1 MDIFNNY
8 LKTKHYIAASQ
19 RRGIAD
25 EDASLV
31 LSYGLELR
39 QGVYLMTDQVVAEL
53 LAELRLSVDQISR
66 SFMKRVDALRGLVV
80 VTACDPDGLLRLIST
95 FWKWSAKG
103 SLRTPSSR
111 DPHAKRR
118 ARRLHSAKR
127 RAI

>member
-8 LKTKHYIAASQ
+8 RKTQHYIAAAQ
-19 RRGIAD
+19 RRCIAD

-39 QGVYLMTDQVVAEL
+39 QGVYLMTDQVVADL

-80 VTACDPDGLLRLIST
+80 VVSDSDGPLRLVTT

-118 ARRLHSAKR
+118 ARRLRSAR